1 MMILIVV
8 DFNLHGL
15 FHIRIGWNTHLQWM
29 HYIVYLALQ
38 PGPSKYVFL
47 ATPLLEMEMIQSFL
61 KDADIKVE
69 KDGMSNVAKT
79 WVKQAREEA
88 YHIEDIIDKYIL
100 LFAKQSLKRRQ

>member
-38 PGPSKYVFL
+38 PDPPKYVFL
-47 ATPLLEMEMIQSFL
+47 ATPL
-61 KDADIKVE
+61 
-69 KDGMSNVAKT
+69 N
-79 WVKQAREEA
+79 
-88 YHIEDIIDKYIL
+88 IL
-100 LFAKQSLKRRQ
+100 

>member
-1 MMILIVV
+1 MI
-8 DFNLHGL
+8 
-15 FHIRIGWNTHLQWM
+15 
-29 HYIVYLALQ
+29 
-38 PGPSKYVFL
+38 
-47 ATPLLEMEMIQSFL
+47 PLLIEEANLLEGVHEGVTSIRREMEMIQFYL
-61 KDADIKVE
+61 KDADIKAE